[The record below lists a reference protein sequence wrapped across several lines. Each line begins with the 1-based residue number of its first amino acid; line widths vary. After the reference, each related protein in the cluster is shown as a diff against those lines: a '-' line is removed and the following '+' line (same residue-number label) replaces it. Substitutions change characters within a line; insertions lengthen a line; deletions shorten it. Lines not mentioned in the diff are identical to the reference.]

1 MLMETK
7 ERYRM
12 RCAGVALTFRSA
24 FQLSKHADLNVGATI
39 YREQS
44 ENVYENKGAVQ
55 KSTTPDPSLPKE
67 GNPKRPSSDEEGWG
81 WCDFVTFAYFAP
93 WRETGF

>member
-12 RCAGVALTFRSA
+12 CCAGVALTFRSA
-24 FQLSKHADLNVGATI
+24 FQLNKHADLKVGATI
-39 YREQS
+39 SREQS
-44 ENVYENKGAVQ
+44 ENVYENKGMAQ
-55 KSTTPDPSLPKE
+55 KSTTPGPSLSKE
-67 GNPKRPSSDEEGWG
+67 GNLGLPSSDEEGWG

>member
-1 MLMETK
+1 M
-7 ERYRM
+7 
-12 RCAGVALTFRSA
+12 
-24 FQLSKHADLNVGATI
+24 SKTP
-39 YREQS
+39 EQS
-44 ENVYENKGAVQ
+44 ENVYENKGMAQ
-55 KSTTPDPSLPKE
+55 KSTTPGPSLSKE